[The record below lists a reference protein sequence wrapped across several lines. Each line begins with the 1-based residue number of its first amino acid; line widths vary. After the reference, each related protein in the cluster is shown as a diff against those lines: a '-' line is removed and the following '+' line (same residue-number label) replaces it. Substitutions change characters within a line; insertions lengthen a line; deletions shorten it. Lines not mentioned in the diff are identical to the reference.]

1 MVIQQSH
8 LRDMLSH
15 RGPLGLANRLLNV
28 EPLPFC
34 CVSTEDC
41 ELMQLNTVLEGL
53 PHSWMPSFGHLTVY
67 SSPSVALVHL
77 AANAFPLRLRIAG
90 QEVSQMLVDFGNCL
104 IMSLLEF
111 LEQMLSLLNLNLAGL
126 NINVCQDSVS

>member
-1 MVIQQSH
+1 
-8 LRDMLSH
+8 
-15 RGPLGLANRLLNV
+15 
-28 EPLPFC
+28 
-34 CVSTEDC
+34 
-41 ELMQLNTVLEGL
+41 MQLNTVLEGL